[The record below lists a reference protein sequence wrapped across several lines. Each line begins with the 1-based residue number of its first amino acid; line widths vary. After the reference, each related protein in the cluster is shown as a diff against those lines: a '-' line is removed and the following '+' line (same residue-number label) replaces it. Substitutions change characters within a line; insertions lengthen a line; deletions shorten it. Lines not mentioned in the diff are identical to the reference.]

1 MLLDCPE
8 PQFTGTRRLVLL
20 AGVCV
25 DEPKAKK
32 ERWEARNPERARE
45 IARLAKKRA
54 YLKDPEKIRAR
65 NRANRLKNKDRIN
78 AAKRARRAAKKL
90 LAITPQQGKSL

>member
-8 PQFTGTRRLVLL
+8 PQLTGTRRLVLL
-20 AGVCV
+20 AGMCV
-25 DEPKAKK
+25 DEPKPKK

-54 YLKDPEKIRAR
+54 YLRDPEKIRAR
-65 NRANRLKNKDRIN
+65 NRAHRLKNKDRIN
-78 AAKRARRAAKKL
+78 AAKRARRAAKR
-90 LAITPQQGKSL
+90 LAITP